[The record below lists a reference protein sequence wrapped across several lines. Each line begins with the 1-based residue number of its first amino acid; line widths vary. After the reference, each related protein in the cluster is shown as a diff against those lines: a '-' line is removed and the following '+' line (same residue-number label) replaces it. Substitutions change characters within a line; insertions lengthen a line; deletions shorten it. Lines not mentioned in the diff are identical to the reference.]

1 MSTALSDN
9 DKWLAAEFAM
19 GVLEGEDLAVAEK
32 RFEEDVQ
39 FRKSVEDWQN
49 QLTPI
54 LNEVEPAE
62 PAPRVWDQI
71 AARTQGADEAM
82 QSSWWTSL
90 AFWRGSAA
98 FAGSLAAL
106 SIAALLFLSPGGLF
120 VAPELQRP
128 LIATLTAAGTAPA
141 FTARFDPGTG
151 ALFVRTALKDQSE
164 QRVAELWLI
173 PADGVPRSLGLLD
186 NEGLGDLSVTGENL
200 AVFRDGA
207 TLAVSLEPQ
216 GGSPTGA
223 PTGPVIASGKLA
235 PI

>member
-1 MSTALSDN
+1 MSTPLN
-9 DKWLAAEFAM
+9 DKEKWLAAEFAM
-19 GVLEGEDLAVAEK
+19 GVLEGEDLAVAQR
-32 RFEEDVQ
+32 RFEADAP
-39 FRKSVEDWQN
+39 FRQAVEDWQN
-49 QLTPI
+49 QLTPM
-54 LNEVEPAE
+54 LNEIEPVQ
-62 PAPRVWDQI
+62 PGPQVWDAV
-71 AARTQGADEAM
+71 AARAHGDTASV
-82 QSSWWTSL
+82 QSGLWTSL

-106 SIAALLFLSPGGLF
+106 SLAALLFLSPGGLLTT
-120 VAPELQRP
+120 PEATRP

-141 FTARFDPGTG
+141 FTARFDPSSG
-151 ALFVRTALKDQSE
+151 ALFVRAALKDQTE

-186 NEGLGDLSVTGENL
+186 KAGLGDLSVTTENL